1 MDADKLVLV
10 GRSLAG
16 YLAPRAAAFEHRIAA
31 LVCDP
36 PDPNLGSHIPGGLVG
51 LMAAPIISVEE
62 KLSADKREFFRAR
75 MATHGVRTIEDYFA
89 TLRDYDMLSVA
100 SQITA
105 PTLLVECE
113 NDPLAGSDGA
123 KALASR
129 MTAPTS
135 HIALTVASG
144 ASGHCGGLGQNV
156 WDSAVYNWVDATLGR
171 PEQA

>member
-129 MTAPTS
+129 MTQLAVVDFPFVRVAQLRFNDVES
-135 HIALTVASG
+135 ALALTRE
-144 ASGHCGGLGQNV
+144 
-156 WDSAVYNWVDATLGR
+156 AVLPHHQLPDD
-171 PEQA
+171 